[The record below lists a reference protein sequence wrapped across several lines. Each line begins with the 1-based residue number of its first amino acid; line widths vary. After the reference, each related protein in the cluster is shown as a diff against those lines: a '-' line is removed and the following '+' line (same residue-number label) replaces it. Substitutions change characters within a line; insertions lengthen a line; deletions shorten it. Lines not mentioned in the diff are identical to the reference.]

1 MRPVPRGPAG
11 PGALKGAAMAK
22 LHRVD
27 FAAALKRSIQIN
39 GISGLCVTKLDVLDG
54 LDTVRICTGYK
65 LENEVCDILPVGSEM
80 LADCEP
86 IYEEWAG
93 WKDTT
98 VGVKT
103 FEELPANA
111 QKYLNRMQELC
122 GVPIDIV
129 STGPDREETIV
140 RRHPFA

>member
-1 MRPVPRGPAG
+1 
-11 PGALKGAAMAK
+11 
-22 LHRVD
+22 
-27 FAAALKRSIQIN
+27 
-39 GISGLCVTKLDVLDG
+39 
-54 LDTVRICTGYK
+54 VRICTGYK
-65 LENEVCDILPVGSEM
+65 LEGEVCDILPVGSEM

-103 FEELPANA
+103 FEGLPANA